1 MARIKPGS
9 LSGAAV
15 PLWTQMD
22 IRMPRTSRRK
32 RKDRIQPQEI
42 LAWFNLAQT
51 VAKDES
57 ILGGIVNAIARKSR
71 ESELAEKREQDL
83 ARAAREEAT
92 GRVLAGLQPPPGTP
106 TMAPGPQSLPA
117 QGLLELPQGPMSTLA
132 TAPPGPM
139 SMQPPAAAPAPV
151 AAPMQAQPQQV
162 STPASRP
169 GELAAQAGQAG
180 PLPTFQDALRMQQEA
195 DLEAEKARTAEFA
208 KIKAYTF
215 QDLMAMAAGAQNG
228 EQLRHV
234 MAMVPQVMEQ
244 DPSFAPRSLSDLLF
258 GGGGQSS
265 GDLSK
270 TLIQAYLSRQGK
282 KRSRSQ
288 QEADTARAARSYQ
301 QAQTGQA
308 RTPSQIE
315 KDTAKA
321 ALDWSQVEYNR
332 LRGELTEARTK
343 KIADDA
349 KRRAKRRG
357 GKGYLG
363 TKGDKWLS
371 KYGVYL
377 DAVKKNGGSAD
388 NMPVN
393 LLAMVPDEFVKF
405 DKEGNRSSALG
416 ENTALGI
423 VNRGVGKRGRGQVA
437 EQVDFYLAGKT
448 KPARSN
454 TTRLNRQD
462 KLQQQLTNA
471 VNAYNGALQT
481 SRIILADIDDYDL
494 QQKKK
499 AEKAEAAASLAGL
512 LRALEAKKSQ
522 LEGAGFTI
530 TIDDING
537 EKSATVTPPTAAAT
551 GGGQPS
557 AAQTP
562 PSQPT
567 LKGRVRRKGE

>member
-57 ILGGIVNAIARKSR
+57 ILGGIVNAISRKSR
-71 ESELAEKREQDL
+71 ESELAEQRQQD
-83 ARAAREEAT
+83 ASRAAREEAT
-92 GRVLAGLQPPPGTP
+92 GRVQPGLQPPPGAP
-106 TMAPGPQSLPA
+106 TMAPGPQSLPP
-117 QGLLELPQGPMSTLA
+117 QGLLELPQGPTSTLP

-151 AAPMQAQPQQV
+151 AAPMQPQPQQV

-265 GDLSK
+265 ADLSK

-282 KRSRSQ
+282 MRSPSQ
-288 QEADTARAARSYQ
+288 QAGDIARAADAYGRSLDR
-301 QAQTGQA
+301 QA
-308 RTPSQIE
+308 RTPSRIE

-343 KIADDA
+343 KITDDA

-454 TTRLNRQD
+454 TARLNRED
-462 KLQQQLTNA
+462 RLQNQLTDA
-471 VNAYNGALQT
+471 IKAYNKAFQT
-481 SRIILADIDDYDL
+481 STTKTDEIMEVKVQSDAILA
-494 QQKKK
+494 K
-499 AEKAEAAASLAGL
+499 EAAAKSLPGL

-530 TIDDING
+530 TINDIDG

-551 GGGQPS
+551 GGGQP
-557 AAQTP
+557 AAQAT

-567 LKGRVRRKGE
+567 LKGRVRKKGE